1 MRYFC
6 SLCTFSNKN
15 SKLTTTKNSKF
26 FQGKQPN
33 VRTHCISKQWLK
45 IIWKTYAWKIE
56 KVWCEKTF
64 VSCYVRHLGISCKKK
79 ASHTVFFGDFPNYY
93 SQKYEF
99 WRESI
104 LTQPCGGETLRKLH
118 GNLSNSQCVKI
129 HKNVSFDSAF
139 LSH

>member
-1 MRYFC
+1 MKTDTK
-6 SLCTFSNKN
+6 SLILQQNNK
-15 SKLTTTKNSKF
+15 KFKF

-79 ASHTVFFGDFPNYY
+79 ASNTVFFGDFSNYY

-118 GNLSNSQCVKI
+118 GNLSNLQCVKI
-129 HKNVSFDSAF
+129 TKNNSLEIFTKICSNF
-139 LSH
+139 